1 MVIEHIIAGYS
12 IPHNEGAIPLTKE
25 AYDVNNPQKRLT
37 DFSKTITIP
46 ENRLVNQIFE
56 HAFDVNID
64 LQTFNP
70 NLKTSYQIIQDGITA
85 IDGYCQLKSIKN
97 VDGLINYEIQATGR
111 LGNLFEK
118 IRDKYL
124 QDLDLSSLD
133 HSWTRANIESSWTD
147 TIGEGYVYPM
157 INIGGRSQY
166 DIWSTQDFKPSI
178 YLKQYIDSIL
188 SEAGYTYESTFLN
201 SDLFKRLIVPYG
213 SGKILLDNSAIL
225 CKEFNITK
233 TGTQSIPCQ
242 DFSDISNADNSIF
255 LFNSDQ
261 SLGAYETRVLADGG
275 IVEALAC
282 AEAAFGFS
290 GEYYNTC
297 EDEFNTT
304 TGKYVAEDS
313 NKMSFQGVLN
323 FDLVYTNND
332 SNLTR
337 DLNYC
342 HTGDGVIDVNAE
354 EFKATAYIYLVEKLG
369 SSYSV
374 KEKLHVDVSERAL
387 ANPLQTGVGDTTTID
402 GNVVSYTTGEIEVK
416 STAEYFLAVGAINYS
431 GKASVTTSVGTFDWY
446 PNYTNFSDF
455 SLSLKE
461 GSTFASN
468 LLENEISVGDTITTR
483 LVVPKEIK
491 QSDLL
496 SNVIKRFNLYIDY
509 DSIDENKL
517 IIETRE
523 DFLTDE
529 RVNLEPLVDRSREYN
544 IKPMGALDSNRFVF
558 KDTLDKDY
566 HNDLYN
572 KVNDEIYG
580 QLTLDIQN
588 DFLNKDKVVS
598 TFFAPTPLQ
607 SIEAENDRI
616 ISSMMFVNQEGQ
628 VVEATSKIRL
638 LYWGGLLDTQKVWT
652 IGVPSFGGA
661 AYSQYPY
668 AGHLDNPYNPTF
680 DLNWYSPRQLYYDLS
695 YGDKTVMNYSN
706 NNCYNI
712 YWKKYIE
719 EITDKNSKI
728 LECNIALRPYD
739 YSELSFRKNYYI
751 DGSYW
756 RLLKVQDFD
765 AMSESS
771 TKCMFL
777 KVEPKDIFVP
787 EVKEVNGGNGVF
799 SDAAPI
805 PSKNSVVSPN
815 GNSGKPQDKIR
826 FGINIKGGTRSI
838 IAADSV
844 YQSVDSLNN
853 IIVGSDNATSLED
866 NVMIINSPSLSVN
879 RPNEAYI
886 NGLFVE
892 KLKSIVLSYDTLINL
907 EEEMQVLPP
916 VAEDEFYQITRGYVR
931 LNGNA
936 ATGGT
941 HKIDLVTDDTSGHLL
956 AEIPATFFGT
966 DNNTDLLD
974 ISNHHTTPIHF
985 GSGVKVTTNSAMSF
999 DANTSL
1005 IINVVYRIIKL

>member
-25 AYDVNNPQKRLT
+25 AYDVNKPQKRLT

-85 IDGYCQLKSIKN
+85 IDGYCQLKAIKN

-124 QDLDLSSLD
+124 QDLDLSGLD
-133 HSWTRANIESSWTD
+133 HDWNKTNIENSWTS

-157 INIGGRSQY
+157 INIGGRSEY
-166 DIWSTQDFKPSI
+166 TLWSIQDFKPSI

-201 SDLFKRLIVPYG
+201 SDLFKRLIIPYG

-225 CKEFNITK
+225 CKEFNIAK

-242 DFSDISNADNSIF
+242 DFSDISNAANGLL

-261 SLGAYETRVLADGG
+261 SLGVYETRVLADGG

-297 EDEFNTT
+297 ASEFNTI
-304 TGKYVAEDS
+304 TGRYVAEDS

-323 FDLVYTNND
+323 FDLIYTNND
-332 SNLTR
+332 TNLTR
-337 DLNYC
+337 SLNEC
-342 HTGDGVIDVNAE
+342 HTGTNTVTED
-354 EFKATAYIYLVEKLG
+354 FKANVNVYLVQKIG
-369 SSYSV
+369 SSYSI
-374 KEKLHVDVSERAL
+374 KEKLHIDITESAA
-387 ANPLQTGVGDTTTID
+387 ANPLQIGVGDTTTLDNNI
-402 GNVVSYTTGEIEVK
+402 VSYATGEIDVV
-416 STAEYFLAVGAINYS
+416 STAEYFLAVGKVGYNGHISIN
-431 GKASVTTSVGTFDWY
+431 TQVGGFDSF
-446 PNYTNFSDF
+446 PSISNFNDF
-455 SLSLKE
+455 SFELKE

-496 SNVIKRFNLYIDY
+496 SNIIKRFNLYIDY

-517 IIETRE
+517 IIETR
-523 DFLTDE
+523 DGFLTDD

-544 IKPMGALDSNRFVF
+544 IRPMGALDSNRFIF

-566 HNDLYN
+566 HNDIYN
-572 KVNDEIYG
+572 KVNDEVYG
-580 QLTLDIQN
+580 QLTLDTEN
-588 DFLNKDKVVS
+588 DFLNKDNVIS

-607 SIEAENDRI
+607 SIEADNDRV
-616 ISSMMFVNQEGQ
+616 ISSMIFVNQEGEK
-628 VVEATSKIRL
+628 VEATSKIRL
-638 LYWGGLLDTQKVWT
+638 LYWGGLLDTQKTWF
-652 IGVPSFGGA
+652 IGLPFFGGTS
-661 AYSQYPY
+661 YNQYPY

-680 DLNWYSPRQLYYDLS
+680 DLNWFIPKQLYYDLS
-695 YGDKTVMNYSN
+695 YGGKYVMNYSN
-706 NNCYNI
+706 NNCYNV

-728 LECNIALRPYD
+728 LECNLALRPYD
-739 YSELSFRKNYYI
+739 YNELSFRKNYYI

-815 GNSGKPQDKIR
+815 GNSGKTQDKIR
-826 FGINIKGGTRSI
+826 FGTNIKGGTRSI
-838 IAADSV
+838 VAADSV
-844 YQSVDSLNN
+844 YQSVNSLNN
-853 IIVGSDNATSLED
+853 IIVGSDNSTSLED

-892 KLKSIVLSYDTLINL
+892 KLQSIVLTSDLLTNL
-907 EEEMQVLPP
+907 EEEVQILPSLP
-916 VAEDEFYQITRGYVR
+916 ADEFYQITRGYVR

-941 HKIDLVTDDTSGHLL
+941 HKIDLVTDDASAHLL
-956 AEIPATFFGT
+956 GRVKGSFFST

-974 ISNHHTTPIHF
+974 VSNHHTTPIHF

-999 DANTSL
+999 DPNTSL

>member
-25 AYDVNNPQKRLT
+25 AYDVNKPQKRLT

-56 HAFDVNID
+56 HAFDVNVD

-85 IDGYCQLKSIKN
+85 IDGYCQLKAIKN

-124 QDLDLSSLD
+124 TDLDLSGLD
-133 HSWTRANIESSWTD
+133 HDWTRTNIENSWTD
-147 TIGEGYVYPM
+147 AIGEGYVYPM

-166 DIWSTQDFKPSI
+166 TLWDTQDFKPSI

-188 SEAGYTYESTFLN
+188 SEAGYTYDSTFLN
-201 SDLFKRLIVPYG
+201 SDLFKRLIIPYG

-225 CKEFNITK
+225 CKEFNIYK
-233 TGTQSIPCQ
+233 TGTQSIDCQ
-242 DFSDISNADNSIF
+242 DFSDISNAVNGLL

-261 SLGAYETRVLADGG
+261 SLDSYEARVLADGG

-290 GEYYNTC
+290 GDYYNTC
-297 EDEFNTT
+297 ASEFNTI

-323 FDLVYTNND
+323 FDLTYTNND
-332 SNLTR
+332 TNLTR
-337 DLNYC
+337 SLNEC
-342 HTGDGVIDVNAE
+342 HTGTDTVAEDFIGRVNV
-354 EFKATAYIYLVEKLG
+354 YLVQKLG
-369 SSYSV
+369 SSYSI
-374 KEKLHVDVSERAL
+374 KEKLHIDITDNAAS
-387 ANPLQTGVGDTTTID
+387 NPLQTSVGATTTID
-402 GNVVSYTTGEIEVK
+402 NNIVSYTTGEIDVV
-416 STAEYFLAVGAINYS
+416 STGEYFLAVGEVNYS
-431 GKASVTTSVGTFDWY
+431 GHISINTQVGGFDSF
-446 PNYTNFSDF
+446 PNITNSDSFSFD
-455 SLSLKE
+455 LKE

-468 LLENEISVGDTITTR
+468 LLENEISVGDVIETR

-496 SNVIKRFNLYIDY
+496 SNIIKRFNLYIDY

-517 IIETRE
+517 IIETR
-523 DFLTDE
+523 DGFLTDD
-529 RVNLEPLVDRSREYN
+529 RVNIEPLVDRSREYN
-544 IKPMGALDSNRFVF
+544 IRPMGALDSNRFIF

-566 HNDLYN
+566 HNDIYN
-572 KVNDEIYG
+572 KVNDEVYG
-580 QLTLDIQN
+580 QLTLDIEN
-588 DFLNKDKVVS
+588 DFLNKDNVIS

-607 SIEAENDRI
+607 SIEADNDRV
-616 ISSMMFVNQEGQ
+616 ISSMIFVNQEGEK
-628 VVEATSKIRL
+628 VEATSKIRL
-638 LYWGGLLDTQKVWT
+638 LYWGGLLDTQKTWF
-652 IGVPSFGGA
+652 IGVPFFGGA
-661 AYSQYPY
+661 SYSSYPY

-680 DLNWYSPRQLYYDLS
+680 DLNWFVPKQLYYDLS
-695 YGDKTVMNYSN
+695 YGDKYVMNYSN
-706 NNCYNI
+706 NNCYNV

-728 LECNIALRPYD
+728 LECNLALRPYD
-739 YSELSFRKNYYI
+739 YNELSFRKNYYI

-771 TKCMFL
+771 TKCVFL
-777 KVEPKDIFVP
+777 KVEPKDAFVP
-787 EVKEVNGGNGVF
+787 EVKEVNGGNGNF
-799 SDAAPI
+799 SDTAPI
-805 PSKNSVVSPN
+805 PSTNGVVSIN
-815 GNSGKPQDKIR
+815 GNTGKTQDKIR

-844 YQSVDSLNN
+844 YQSVNSLNN

-892 KLKSIVLSYDTLINL
+892 KLQSIVLTSDLLANL
-907 EEEMQVLPP
+907 EEEVQILPSLP
-916 VAEDEFYQITRGYVR
+916 ADEFYQITRGYVR
-931 LNGNA
+931 LNGDA

-941 HKIDLVTDDTSGHLL
+941 HKIDLVTDDGSLHVL
-956 AEIPATFFGT
+956 AEIPAAFFGT

-974 ISNHHTTPIHF
+974 VASHNTTPIHF
-985 GSGVKVTTNSAMSF
+985 GSGIKITTNSAMSF
-999 DANTSL
+999 DSNTSL